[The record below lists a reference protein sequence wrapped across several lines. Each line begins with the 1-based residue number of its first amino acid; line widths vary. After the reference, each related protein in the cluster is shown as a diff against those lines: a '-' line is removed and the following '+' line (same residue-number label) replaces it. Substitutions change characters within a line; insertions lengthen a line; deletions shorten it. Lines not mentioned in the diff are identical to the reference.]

1 MPFTTIK
8 IIEGVFSREKKTEL
22 VQKVSEAMIDVT
34 GEGMRDKTWVVIEEV
49 KQGDW
54 GIGGKTPSVKVE

>member
-1 MPFTTIK
+1 MPFTKIQ

-22 VQKVSEAMIDVT
+22 IEKVSEAMIEVT

-54 GIGGKTPSVKVE
+54 GIGGKTPNVKVE